1 MIEIVEQLK
10 ALKDEVY
17 ASLGTAQQ
25 QKMMMFELDKS
36 MEQYRVAIALPTMR
50 NCEVIDLIG
59 YPVQIRKGAGAF
71 RSERVLFRKADGVLM
86 TWENQGFLRLTD
98 EQHEAILPLFEEMIE
113 YEKLHTGGYM
123 ISGENLK
130 VGYIIED
137 DGGCPSVL
145 GQTTTITVKNGDTIK
160 EQIVI
165 LS

>member
-1 MIEIVEQLK
+1 VIEMVDQLE
-10 ALKDEVY
+10 ALKNEAY
-17 ASLGTAQQ
+17 KTLGTAHQ
-25 QKMMMFELDKS
+25 QKMMMFDLDKS
-36 MEQYRVAIALPTMR
+36 MEQFRVAIALPTMR

-59 YPVQIRKGAGAF
+59 YPVQIRKGVGAF
-71 RSERVLFRKADGVLM
+71 RSERVLFRKADGDLM

-113 YEKLHTGGYM
+113 DEKLHTKGYM

-137 DGGCPSVL
+137 DGGCPSVS
-145 GQTTTITVKNGDTIK
+145 GQTMTITLKNGDAIK

-165 LS
+165 AS